1 METPGMNTMTK
12 KEALA
17 KLVEVKNKCEELRA
31 ELGSMTVLD
40 QDDEDTTHEYTI
52 MEPEPETDEQYPKT
66 HIVTLPMKVPALKVV
81 NDQMAHDMLRIEA
94 LEKEVATQKEVI
106 EACGNSYMMLFRD
119 FIMSRV
125 NI

>member
-1 METPGMNTMTK
+1 MNTMTK

-17 KLVEVKNKCEELRA
+17 KLVEVKNECEELRA
-31 ELGSMTVLD
+31 ELGNLTFLEE
-40 QDDEDTTHEYTI
+40 DDEDTTHVFHI
-52 MEPEPETDEQYPKT
+52 WEPEPESEKKVSKEVM
-66 HIVTLPMKVPALKVV
+66 VTLPMKVLALKKV

-94 LEKEVATQKEVI
+94 LEKEVAAQKEVI

-119 FIMSRV
+119 FTMSRV